1 MYRLHIC
8 TYKYVYLYINIMK
21 RVLVLVEDPRPYQR
35 GYIFMPAWPGTPGR
49 WCVRVRAQTRT
60 SLPGFKVQSP

>member
-35 GYIFMPAWPGTPGR
+35 GYIFMPA
-49 WCVRVRAQTRT
+49 
-60 SLPGFKVQSP
+60 